1 MDTGREVARQKY
13 PGVVRKK
20 RCTFREKQEHSGQ
33 FRRVGALAGKVR
45 ELTEPSVP
53 VCITTCISSLPAY
66 TFLGFSNVIGLGT
79 FCKEPKHLG
88 HWLL

>member
-1 MDTGREVARQKY
+1 MGREVARQKY

-20 RCTFREKQEHSGQ
+20 NAARLEKSGNIPGQ

-79 FCKEPKHLG
+79 FCKDPKHLG